1 MRIITAIFLCLAY
14 AIFNVSGSA
23 LIKSEL
29 AHYSLSGMKEWIVFL
44 GKAKV
49 LLGLFINFIS
59 VLFIF
64 KALELGR
71 FTYVLPVSLGLN
83 FSLAI
88 VVGYFIFNDHL
99 SVMSFAGIF
108 SYWWESPS

>member
-1 MRIITAIFLCLAY
+1 M
-14 AIFNVSGSA
+14 
-23 LIKSEL
+23 IKSEL

-71 FTYVLPVSLGLN
+71 FTYVLPVSVGLN

-108 SYWWESPS
+108 FILAGIIIMSSVQ